1 MCACF
6 GPSLALYNPG
16 EPYPLVARAYELI
29 SRCTVRDFASEL
41 EQRKQAGLYR
51 TRRLISGP
59 QQPALVS
66 DGKPLLS
73 FCSNDY
79 LGLASHSGNLD
90 ALRDALPDTGLGG
103 AASHLICGHHEAHH
117 ELEQRL
123 ARFTGRSSALFFST
137 GYMANLGV
145 ISALAGR
152 GDTIFSD
159 RLNHASII
167 DGCILSRARV
177 RRYAHGDVVALEA
190 MLAET
195 SGHKLVVTDGVF
207 SMDGDVAP
215 LVELARVC
223 RAHEAL
229 LVVDDAHGIG
239 VLGPQGRGS
248 VMEAGLSE
256 QDVPV
261 LIGTLGKAVG
271 TSGAFVAG
279 PELLMDYL
287 VQKART
293 YIYTTAMPPAL
304 ARATVA
310 SIDLIERD
318 DARRAHVMALVDR
331 FRAEATAM
339 GYELMPSRTPI
350 QPIMVG
356 GNHQALAL
364 SQALEARG
372 LLVSAIRPPTVPDGE
387 ARLRVTFSAAHTV
400 EDLEQLLGALSSCR
414 ELLAQEGA
422 EV

>member
-1 MCACF
+1 M
-6 GPSLALYNPG
+6 
-16 EPYPLVARAYELI
+16 
-29 SRCTVRDFASEL
+29 RDFEGEL
-41 EQRKQAGLYR
+41 AQRKKAGLYR
-51 TRRLISGP
+51 TRRQISGP
-59 QQPALVS
+59 QQPALTS

-79 LGLASHSGNLD
+79 LGLANHPANLD

-103 AASHLICGHHEAHH
+103 AASHLICGHHDAHH

-123 ARFTGRSSALFFST
+123 ASFTGRSAALFFST
-137 GYMANLGV
+137 GYMANMGV

-167 DGCILSRARV
+167 DGCILSRAKI
-177 RRYAHGDVVALEA
+177 RRYAHGDVAGLEA
-190 MLAET
+190 LLAQT

-215 LVELARVC
+215 LKELARVC
-223 RAHEAL
+223 RDHDAL

-248 VMEAGLSE
+248 IAAQGLSE
-256 QDVPV
+256 ADVPV

-279 PELLMDYL
+279 SSVLMEYL

-293 YIYTTAMPPAL
+293 YIYTTAMPPAI
-304 ARATVA
+304 AAATTA
-310 SIDLIERD
+310 SIDLIEKD
-318 DARRAHVMALVDR
+318 DERRQHLQALVDR
-331 FRAEATAM
+331 FRNEASAL
-339 GYELMPSRTPI
+339 GYELMPSTTPI

-356 GNHQALAL
+356 DNWT
-364 SQALEARG
+364 ALELSRALEERG
-372 LLVSAIRPPTVPDGE
+372 LLVTAIRPPTVPEGE
-387 ARLRVTFSAAHTV
+387 ARLRVTFSAAHSQS
-400 EDLEQLLGALSSCR
+400 DLDRLLQGLSECR
-414 ELLAQEGA
+414 HLLAKQDVA
-422 EV
+422 V

>member
-1 MCACF
+1 M
-6 GPSLALYNPG
+6 
-16 EPYPLVARAYELI
+16 
-29 SRCTVRDFASEL
+29 RDFALEL

-51 TRRLISGP
+51 TRRQITGP
-59 QQPALVS
+59 QKPSLVS
-66 DGKPLLS
+66 DGRALLS

-79 LGLASHSGNLD
+79 LGLANHPATIE
-90 ALRDALPDTGLGG
+90 ALRNALPETGLGG
-103 AASHLICGHHEAHH
+103 AASHLICGHHDAHH
-117 ELEQRL
+117 ALEQRL
-123 ARFTGRSSALFFST
+123 AAFTGRSSALFFST
-137 GYMANLGV
+137 GYMANMGV

-177 RRYAHGDVVALEA
+177 RRYGHGDVAALES

-215 LVELARVC
+215 LTELARVC
-223 RAHEAL
+223 RRHDAL
-229 LVVDDAHGIG
+229 LVVDDAHGLG

-248 VMEAGLSE
+248 VAELGLSE
-256 QDVPV
+256 DEVPV

-279 PELLMDYL
+279 PALLIDYL

-304 ARATVA
+304 AVATCA
-310 SIDLIERD
+310 SLDVIERD
-318 DARRAHVMALVDR
+318 DDRRAHVLGLVSR
-331 FRAEATAM
+331 FRREASAM
-339 GYELMPSRTPI
+339 GYALMDSRTPI

-356 GNHQALAL
+356 DNWNALAL
-364 SQALEARG
+364 SRALEARG
-372 LLVSAIRPPTVPDGE
+372 LLVSAIRPPTVPEGE
-387 ARLRVTFSAAHTV
+387 ARLRVTFSAAHT
-400 EDLEQLLGALSSCR
+400 EADLDRLLQGLSDCR
-414 ELLAQEGA
+414 DLAQPRDLA
-422 EV
+422 L